1 MLTGKSL
8 CENGIKKY
16 LHYCIQYANITIKVT
31 VRDEGRRNA
40 MKETLVT
47 ESDRN
52 AVSPTESTAGGK

>member
-1 MLTGKSL
+1 M
-8 CENGIKKY
+8 
-16 LHYCIQYANITIKVT
+16 TIKVT
-31 VRDEGRRNA
+31 VRDKDRGNA